1 MSCNRP
7 HFAAF
12 TSSRLSAHA
21 PAIPP
26 PVLPHLVLLDRDGVV
41 NEDVGSPGVLDS
53 KQLQLTP
60 GAGMAIGRVR
70 RRGVKVALVTNQSCV
85 GKGLIS
91 GADLEDIHNELQ
103 QMLCAEDGDAAFDNV
118 YVCTSVKEDKDPR
131 MKPSPGMILEAM
143 NDFGAKK
150 EECVF
155 VGDNLTDMMAAK
167 GGGVVLRILTET
179 GYGKGLMGGCY
190 VPTTRSPRQITNID
204 NNEDLNAAVPFVYT
218 KNLAGAV
225 DWLLSGAN

>member
-1 MSCNRP
+1 MSCHRL
-7 HFAAF
+7 AAF
-12 TSSRLSAHA
+12 TSSSLSAHA
-21 PAIPP
+21 SAVPP
-26 PVLPHLVLLDRDGVV
+26 PVLPRLVLLDRDGVV

-53 KQLQLTP
+53 KQLHLTP

-70 RRGVKVALVTNQSCV
+70 RGGCKVALVTNQSCV

-91 GADLEDIHNELQ
+91 EADLEDIHNKLR
-103 QMLCAEDGDAAFDNV
+103 QMLCAEDGDAVFDNL

-131 MKPSPGMILEAM
+131 MKPNPGMILEAM
-143 NDFGAKK
+143 SDFGAKK

-155 VGDNLTDMMAAK
+155 IGDNLTDMMAAK
-167 GGGVVLRILTET
+167 DGGVVLRILTET

-190 VPTTRSPRQITNID
+190 VPTARSPIQITYID

-218 KNLAGAV
+218 RNLAGAV